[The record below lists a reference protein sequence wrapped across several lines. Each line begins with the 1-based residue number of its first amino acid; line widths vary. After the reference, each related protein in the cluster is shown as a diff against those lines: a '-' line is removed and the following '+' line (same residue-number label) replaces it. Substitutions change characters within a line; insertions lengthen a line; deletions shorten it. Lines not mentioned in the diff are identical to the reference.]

1 MTLEFESVDAGP
13 KTPSKP
19 ICHECRMLMPN
30 KTSFHRLPHA
40 RQEGFIA
47 KVYTRHG
54 TGALL
59 QYYFSESSVGAQAVL
74 K

>member
-1 MTLEFESVDAGP
+1 MALDFESVDAGP
-13 KTPSKP
+13 ETPSKP
-19 ICHECRMLMPN
+19 ICHKCRMFMPN
-30 KTSFHRLPHA
+30 ETSLHRLPHA

-54 TGALL
+54 AGALL
-59 QYYFSESSVGAQAVL
+59 QYYFSESLVSAQAVP